1 SYPLND
7 LHCETSGKQVS
18 TIGATTWE
26 GPGMSSFE
34 DQRRSMIKEGEGCIE
49 YMYLD
54 TVGKVTVAVG
64 QMLPTAAA
72 AQSLTFTRRDNGT
85 RATAAEIKEDYESV
99 TQQPSGR
106 VASFYKPFTKLDMPE
121 DAIDALLDQRIA
133 EFEAALRGD
142 FPDYDSYPDEAKL
155 GLMDMVF
162 NLGNSGSINKFP
174 TFAAKDSASA
184 SPATERR

>member
-1 SYPLND
+1 
-7 LHCETSGKQVS
+7 
-18 TIGATTWE
+18 
-26 GPGMSSFE
+26 MSIFE

-72 AQSLTFTRRDNGT
+72 AEGLTFTRRDNGN
-85 RATAAEIKEDYESV
+85 RATAAEIGQDYQSV
-99 TQQPSGR
+99 TQQPSGK

-133 EFEAALRGD
+133 EFETALRGD

-162 NLGNSGSINKFP
+162 NLGNSGLINKFP
-174 TFAAKDSASA
+174 TFTRAARAKDWRTCANECQRIGISNTRNAMTKKLFEDA
-184 SPATERR
+184 ATTAGQ